1 MYHPTSRVLTVLELL
16 QARPL
21 LSGPE
26 LAERLEV
33 DVRTI
38 RHYIT
43 TLQDIG
49 IPVETVF
56 GRHGGYRLRPSFKL
70 PPLMFTNEEVLAL
83 ILGLMVVQKIG
94 VNDIT
99 EASEGAMAKI
109 ERVLPMPLQERT
121 HAIQEMLVVGIPSPK
136 MLVERTMVETLSLA
150 AQQSHQVHLRY
161 SNKTEQETE
170 RMLDPYGVVCHD
182 GKWYVV
188 GYCHLRLNVRVFR
201 LDRIQQ
207 VEVQKEVFTRPP
219 DFHIL
224 DTVLQSFVAIPDA
237 WNIEVLLKMSLEEAR
252 RKVPSALATLTFEQQ
267 TQGVLLS
274 ASVDNLD
281 WMARFLVNLGCSFVV
296 RHPAELKTALQTLA
310 KEINCLAQEME

>member
-21 LSGPE
+21 LSGPA

-33 DVRTI
+33 DVRTV
-38 RHYIT
+38 RNYIT

-49 IPVETVF
+49 IPIETVF

-94 VNDIT
+94 VDDIT

-109 ERVLPMPLQERT
+109 ERVLPVPLRERT
-121 HAIQEMLVVGIPSPK
+121 HAIQEMLVVSIPSPE
-136 MLVERTMVETLSLA
+136 MLVERTVVETLSLA
-150 AQQSHQVHLRY
+150 AQQGHQVHIRY
-161 SNKTEQETE
+161 SNKAEQETE
-170 RMLDPYGVVCHD
+170 RMLDPYGVACHD

-201 LDRIQQ
+201 LDRIQR
-207 VEVQKEVFTRPP
+207 VEVKKEIFTRPA

-224 DTVLQSFVAIPDA
+224 DAVLQSFVAIPDT

-252 RKVPSALATLTFEQQ
+252 RKVPLTLATLTLEQQ
-267 TQGVLLS
+267 TQGVVLS
-274 ASVDNLD
+274 ASIDNLD

-296 RHPAELKTALQTLA
+296 RHPTELKTALQSLA
-310 KEINCLAQEME
+310 QEITCLAQEIG

>member
-16 QARPL
+16 QARSL

-109 ERVLPMPLQERT
+109 ERVLPMPLQERAY
-121 HAIQEMLVVGIPSPK
+121 AIQEMLVVGIPSPE

-207 VEVQKEVFTRPP
+207 VEVKKEVFTRPP

-224 DTVLQSFVAIPDA
+224 DTVLQSFLAIPDR

-252 RKVPSALATLTFEQQ
+252 RKVPLALATLTLEQQ
-267 TQGVLLS
+267 TQGVVLS

-281 WMARFLVNLGCSFVV
+281 WMARFLVSLQCSFVI
-296 RHPAELKTALQTLA
+296 RSPTELKTALQTLA
-310 KEINCLAQEME
+310 EEITCLVQEMV